1 MGSIGEGPYK
11 GLFALGLVAAL
22 LLMVFGW
29 RSAQFVTVYDP
40 PLAHARLLVAVLV
53 LVAFILA
60 GAANMPTNIKRVLRH
75 PMLTGV
81 MVWGVA
87 HLLANG
93 DSRALVL
100 FGGLTVW
107 AAIEM
112 LAINRREG
120 ARVRP
125 EPVPVQKDVMLIVA
139 GAVLTAVVAYFH
151 EYLSGVTLI
160 G

>member
-1 MGSIGEGPYK
+1 
-11 GLFALGLVAAL
+11 
-22 LLMVFGW
+22 
-29 RSAQFVTVYDP
+29 
-40 PLAHARLLVAVLV
+40 
-53 LVAFILA
+53 
-60 GAANMPTNIKRVLRH
+60 MPTNIKRVLRH